1 MKCGL
6 GRDPLR
12 SIQLIDSLSLFS
24 TVFYIPPTLASTLSS
39 SPRPSYTSVAAAAIL
54 QGFLNPKAAAFDH
67 PPLHSLMTSRL
78 SGSSSA
84 SIIPRLY
91 LACALTPYTGILY
104 EDGKKRERPAV
115 EAAIREGLKIGTKNH
130 YLDGIPALFIAA
142 ERLRS
147 PIVGSDKFKTPSER
161 VAIGA
166 LTKDDTSIAKT
177 R

>member
-1 MKCGL
+1 M
-6 GRDPLR
+6 
-12 SIQLIDSLSLFS
+12 
-24 TVFYIPPTLASTLSS
+24 ASTLSS
-39 SPRPSYTSVAAAAIL
+39 SPRLSYTSVAAAAIL

-67 PPLHSLMTSRL
+67 PPLHSLLTSRL
-78 SGSSSA
+78 SNSTSA
-84 SIIPRLY
+84 SVIPRLY
-91 LACALTPYTGILY
+91 LACALTPYTGVTY

-142 ERLRS
+142 EKLKS

-166 LTKDDTSIAKT
+166 FTQDDASIANE